1 MERKTDEY
9 FRREVKSFI
18 KEFFEEL
25 MLDERRQHLDTRP
38 HDKGNGFYDRDLTT
52 SLAHVEGLKVPRTRS
67 GEFSPAILPERRRAS
82 FDLEEL
88 VFAMHVN
95 GSSTRDI
102 SKFIERVYSAS
113 LGRDA
118 ISRLTDVAQGV
129 IDKWKNRPLAAHYA
143 VVFLDATYVKLRCG
157 TVRSEPVYVA
167 MGVLPNGDRQIL
179 GYAMFGSEGESAGAW
194 HEYLLKLKERGVTTV
209 DLFVTDNLRGLTE
222 ATAQAFPT
230 SEHQLC
236 VVHQVRNCLRDTRA
250 SDKAELAHD
259 MKLIYRAE
267 NLLIAKEHFEQFKK
281 KWRSKNNKAVMR
293 WEANL
298 NYLLTFFKFDAGV
311 RRYIYTTNVLER
323 LNKEIKRRIK
333 VIEAFSTE
341 HSLEKML
348 YLILREEDE
357 KLQKRR
363 MPNIQFLEGKHN

>member
-1 MERKTDEY
+1 M
-9 FRREVKSFI
+9 
-18 KEFFEEL
+18 
-25 MLDERRQHLDTRP
+25 
-38 HDKGNGFYDRDLTT
+38 
-52 SLAHVEGLKVPRTRS
+52 
-67 GEFSPAILPERRRAS
+67 
-82 FDLEEL
+82 
-88 VFAMHVN
+88 
-95 GSSTRDI
+95 
-102 SKFIERVYSAS
+102 
-113 LGRDA
+113 
-118 ISRLTDVAQGV
+118 
-129 IDKWKNRPLAAHYA
+129 
-143 VVFLDATYVKLRCG
+143 
-157 TVRSEPVYVA
+157 
-167 MGVLPNGDRQIL
+167 
-179 GYAMFGSEGESAGAW
+179 
-194 HEYLLKLKERGVTTV
+194 
-209 DLFVTDNLRGLTE
+209 
-222 ATAQAFPT
+222 
-230 SEHQLC
+230 
-236 VVHQVRNCLRDTRA
+236 VHQVRNCLRDTRA